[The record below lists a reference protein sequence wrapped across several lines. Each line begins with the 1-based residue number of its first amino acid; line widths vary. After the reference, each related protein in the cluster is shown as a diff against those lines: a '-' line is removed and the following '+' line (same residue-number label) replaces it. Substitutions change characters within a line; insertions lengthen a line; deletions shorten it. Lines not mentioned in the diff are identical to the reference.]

1 MKTIKRILAVA
12 LLIIT
17 LTAVGYF
24 VYTGSRFSFKEE
36 DYQALIGNTYIS
48 KNNDISVRFEEDYSI
63 EYTVGNV
70 AKTLQE
76 NTLKDGVIICQY
88 SEEEY
93 RFVII
98 SEQTIFDVNRK
109 QILWRIDDE

>member
-36 DYQALIGNTYIS
+36 DYQALIGNTYTS
-48 KNNDISVRFEEDYSI
+48 KNNDISVCFEKDNSI
-63 EYTVGNV
+63 EYTIDDV
-70 AKTLQE
+70 AKALQE
-76 NTLKDGVIICQY
+76 NTLKDGVIICHQGD
-88 SEEEY
+88 EDY

-109 QILWRIDDE
+109 QILWRSDNE